1 MAAAYVSVAR
11 ELSFRTLGQHV
22 SIRCDDVEAAEL
34 LAFCF
39 SAIRDSGGGGETG
52 STPVL
57 TYLVR
62 RIPSERI
69 QLICPAERSVE
80 CEGWDDVLYALEH
93 DLTVSLQRKRPELL
107 FIHAAALE
115 RSGRAYLLAGASG
128 DGKSTTAWGLLHRG
142 FNYLS
147 DELSPIDVS
156 TLRVHPYPRAL
167 SLKRLPPT
175 SHPLPAAGVRH
186 LKDTVRIGAETIPV
200 SGMRLCPIDSI
211 VFVRH
216 DRLRASPT
224 LRRLSSAEA
233 GARLYTASLNAL
245 AHPDQGLDVAL
256 RTASRMRC
264 FELEAADLT
273 RTCDLFCEQVP
284 VR

>member
-1 MAAAYVSVAR
+1 
-11 ELSFRTLGQHV
+11 
-22 SIRCDDVEAAEL
+22 
-34 LAFCF
+34 
-39 SAIRDSGGGGETG
+39 
-52 STPVL
+52 
-57 TYLVR
+57 
-62 RIPSERI
+62 
-69 QLICPAERSVE
+69 
-80 CEGWDDVLYALEH
+80 
-93 DLTVSLQRKRPELL
+93 
-107 FIHAAALE
+107 
-115 RSGRAYLLAGASG
+115 
-128 DGKSTTAWGLLHRG
+128 
-142 FNYLS
+142 
-147 DELSPIDVS
+147 VS

-186 LKDTVRIGAETIPV
+186 LKDTVRIGAEAIPV

-233 GARLYTASLNAL
+233 GARLYTASLIAL
-245 AHPDQGLDVAL
+245 DHPDVGVDVAL
-256 RTASRMRC
+256 RTGSRMRC